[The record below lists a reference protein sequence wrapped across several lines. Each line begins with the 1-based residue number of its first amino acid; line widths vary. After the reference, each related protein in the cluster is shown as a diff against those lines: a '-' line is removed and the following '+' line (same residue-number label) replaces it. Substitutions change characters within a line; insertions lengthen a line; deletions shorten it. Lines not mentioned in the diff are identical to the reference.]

1 METASEA
8 EGFGGLTSGA
18 EDFEGL
24 SVEGS
29 EDGSDD
35 DSSEDNC
42 CRLSHLQLS
51 PDAAASESG

>member
-1 METASEA
+1 MSPRGVRVVEAASEA
-8 EGFGGLTSGA
+8 EG
-18 EDFEGL
+18 FEGL

-35 DSSEDNC
+35 DSSEDDC